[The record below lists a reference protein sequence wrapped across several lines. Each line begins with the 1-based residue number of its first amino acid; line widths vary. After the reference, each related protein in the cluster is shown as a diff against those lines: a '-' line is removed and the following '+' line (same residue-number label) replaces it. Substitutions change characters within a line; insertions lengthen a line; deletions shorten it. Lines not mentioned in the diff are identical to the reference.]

1 MNKSDFT
8 NYIKD
13 EIKTNNYINAELK
26 LGFLKNKIFNH
37 NIKSYLYDNF
47 NKFMNSS
54 YSKSKKVYSQ
64 KIYKYYDMF
73 MISTNENSHSCF
85 KFTNPEFKYVNILDN
100 KLSLRFKIN
109 NSLMIDPIKFPCLE
123 FYDDIEDQ
131 HIESFE
137 IKFKNSKIYVDFLN
151 INESINNIVISFE
164 VHNNN
169 YDNFLKNLS
178 YVLSKLYKQN
188 INL

>member
-1 MNKSDFT
+1 
-8 NYIKD
+8 
-13 EIKTNNYINAELK
+13 
-26 LGFLKNKIFNH
+26 
-37 NIKSYLYDNF
+37 
-47 NKFMNSS
+47 MNSS

-109 NSLMIDPIKFPCLE
+109 NS
-123 FYDDIEDQ
+123 
-131 HIESFE
+131 
-137 IKFKNSKIYVDFLN
+137 KIYVDFLN
-151 INESINNIVISFE
+151 INESINNIVISFV

-169 YDNFLKNLS
+169 Y
-178 YVLSKLYKQN
+178 
-188 INL
+188 